1 MKVLVSGSRGF
12 IGSALVRLLAR
23 QGHAIVRLVRSHPR
37 PQAAEVRWNPQGGE
51 IDPSGLENLDAVVH
65 LAGENLVAHR
75 WTARQKERIR
85 DSRVKGTEVLC
96 SALGRLSPP
105 PRVMVCAS
113 AIGYYG
119 DRGDEVLRETSE
131 PGTGFLA
138 QLCRQWEEASH
149 AAAEKGIRV
158 VQARTGMVLGPEGG
172 PLAKMLLPFKLGL
185 GGRLG
190 SGRQFFSWIALE
202 DAVRALLHAL
212 VAQSLE
218 GAVNLVS
225 PHPVTNAEFTRTLG
239 RVLGRPTLLP
249 LPGAVVRLALG
260 EMASVALASARVQPS
275 RLLDAGFKFRHA
287 HLESAL
293 RHLLDSRAPSNHDF
307 S

>member
-1 MKVLVSGSRGF
+1 MKVLVTGSRGF

-23 QGHAIVRLVRSHPR
+23 EGHDIVRLVRSEPR
-37 PQAAEVRWNPQGGE
+37 AQAAEVRWDPRGGE
-51 IDPSGLENLDAVVH
+51 IDAPALENLDAVVH
-65 LAGENLVAHR
+65 LAGENLAARR
-75 WTARQKERIR
+75 WTAAQKARIR
-85 DSRVKGTEVLC
+85 DSRVNGTRVLC
-96 SALGRLSPP
+96 AALGRLSRP
-105 PRVMVCAS
+105 PRVLVCAS

-119 DRGDEVLRETSE
+119 DRGAEVLKETSE

-138 QLCRQWEEASH
+138 QLCRQWEEASL

-190 SGRQFFSWIALE
+190 NGRQYISWIALE

-212 VAQSLE
+212 VTQSLE

-239 RVLGRPTLLP
+239 KVLRRPALLP

-275 RLLDAGFKFRHA
+275 RLLDADFKFRHV
-287 HLESAL
+287 HLQSAL
-293 RHLLDSRAPSNHDF
+293 HHLLNPRGPASHDF
-307 S
+307 N

>member
-1 MKVLVSGSRGF
+1 MKVLVTGSRGF
-12 IGSALVRLLAR
+12 IGTALVGQLAR
-23 QGHAIVRLVRSHPR
+23 EGHDIVRLVRSEPR
-37 PQAAEVRWNPQGGE
+37 PGAAEVRWNPRGGE
-51 IDPSGLENLDAVVH
+51 IDPAGLKDLDAAVH
-65 LAGENLVAHR
+65 LAGENLVARR
-75 WTARQKERIR
+75 WTERQKKRIR
-85 DSRVKGTEVLC
+85 DSRVKGTEVIC

-105 PRVMVCAS
+105 PRVLVCAS

-138 QLCRQWEEASH
+138 QLCRQWEEASR

-158 VQARTGMVLGPEGG
+158 VQARTGMVLGTGGG
-172 PLAKMLLPFKLGL
+172 PLAKMLPPFKLGL

-190 SGRQFFSWIALE
+190 SGRQYISWIALE
-202 DAVRALLHAL
+202 DAVRALRHAL
-212 VAQSLE
+212 VAQSME

-239 RVLGRPTLLP
+239 RVLGRPALLP

-275 RLLDAGFKFRHA
+275 RLLEADFEFRHA
-287 HLESAL
+287 RLESAL
-293 RHLLDSRAPSNHDF
+293 RHLLRPRAPSSHDF